1 MKEVGEGALTH
12 LALKSTLPGSDH
24 VLIRGER
31 GPYVA
36 PTWLVEPRK
45 SSKSLEEER
54 VVGQGRDG
62 DAHLCDKVEIP
73 GELRPFGPKRHWS
86 TGLC

>member
-36 PTWLVEPRK
+36 CRAQKVIEEP
-45 SSKSLEEER
+45 
-54 VVGQGRDG
+54 
-62 DAHLCDKVEIP
+62 
-73 GELRPFGPKRHWS
+73 
-86 TGLC
+86 